1 MTLSRG
7 YVRWLNKKLRYSWST
22 NKTRP
27 LTCPTILSPQDIQ
40 SKSCALG
47 GRVSAQY
54 CSNGKTYL
62 LAWISQRWNN
72 TEGLSPPTPIRGPDR
87 ALADFDGVAHD
98 TRPHFLPDLT
108 IVLGTNEQVH
118 NAHLAVANP
127 DKRRSS
133 PTPQIAE
140 LLPGNRIWVL
150 DAEFG
155 GARRLHFNEQAVIRP
170 CARHR

>member
-1 MTLSRG
+1 M
-7 YVRWLNKKLRYSWST
+7 
-22 NKTRP
+22 
-27 LTCPTILSPQDIQ
+27 
-40 SKSCALG
+40 
-47 GRVSAQY
+47 
-54 CSNGKTYL
+54 
-62 LAWISQRWNN
+62 SQRWND